1 MPTLLKNHNI
11 LWVALLIMEISNL
24 ILAFGLG
31 FLWHGL
37 QIFWVAGLPRQLKKT
52 KPENDEVDSQR
63 SFMLFWLDQYSW
75 IGLTIIVIGILSLI
89 KGLI

>member
-1 MPTLLKNHNI
+1 
-11 LWVALLIMEISNL
+11 MEISNL

-37 QIFWVAGLPRQLKKT
+37 QIFWVAGLQRQIKKT
-52 KPENDEVDSQR
+52 KPENGEVDSQR

-75 IGLTIIVIGILSLI
+75 IGLTIITIGIFSVI
-89 KGLI
+89 RGLI

>member
-1 MPTLLKNHNI
+1 
-11 LWVALLIMEISNL
+11 MEISNF
-24 ILAFGLG
+24 ILAIGLG

-37 QIFWVAGLPRQLKKT
+37 QIFWVSGLPRQLKGSNQETSNGDTQK
-52 KPENDEVDSQR
+52 

-75 IGLTIIVIGILSLI
+75 IGLTIIILGIFLII

>member
-1 MPTLLKNHNI
+1 
-11 LWVALLIMEISNL
+11 MEISNF

-52 KPENDEVDSQR
+52 KPENGEIDSQR

-75 IGLTIIVIGILSLI
+75 IGLTIIAIGILSLI
-89 KGLI
+89 RGLI